1 MDVPKLVFF
10 KISICFVHFIHA
22 INSWFIWFRE
32 EVRMYSEGGP
42 GPPLFLA
49 TNILLEF
56 TYRNLNYDRV
66 HPHFFGRCM
75 LKTV

>member
-1 MDVPKLVFF
+1 
-10 KISICFVHFIHA
+10 
-22 INSWFIWFRE
+22 
-32 EVRMYSEGGP
+32 MYSEGGP

-75 LKTV
+75 LKNCMKLKEVLGTPPPPPTHGRGFGILKTGK

>member
-1 MDVPKLVFF
+1 
-10 KISICFVHFIHA
+10 
-22 INSWFIWFRE
+22 
-32 EVRMYSEGGP
+32 MYSEGGP

-75 LKTV
+75 LKNCMKLKEVLGTPHPSPHSHTRLWDFEDRQVRFKRC

>member
-1 MDVPKLVFF
+1 
-10 KISICFVHFIHA
+10 
-22 INSWFIWFRE
+22 
-32 EVRMYSEGGP
+32 MYSEGGP

-66 HPHFFGRCM
+66 HPHFFRGCM
-75 LKTV
+75 LKNYEIKRSFRYPPPPSLTHGRGFGILKTGK